1 MPHVAEPITQPGR
14 SIIES
19 LGTLVDA
26 WSWVDRDP
34 DGTPRLDRGRV
45 AVERT
50 PQAYERGYLLASEN
64 TPPPPYYVE
73 RAQRLGLRDPVG
85 PDNWPED
92 YAWFDWWLQLWRVEP
107 FGARTNPR
115 GADRRVV
122 FRMDPAVF
130 QGIRVTVERWPGYDG
145 PWESAG
151 MIDIPPAHL
160 WGTIPPNDQPF
171 DYFDIDDAYPTPT
184 GEIVGAVTPS
194 GNAAVSVGAVP
205 VQNADFNRGRSL
217 VFHGGHDTR
226 RIRLQASI
234 LGAWPQQG
242 GPLNRTV
249 LGRLNV
255 RLVRRFGASTPAHW
269 RSTLAYWRENVP
281 ADLRMQYEETPDDGR
296 R

>member
-1 MPHVAEPITQPGR
+1 MRGAGSIATRTARHGWTGAAWRSSARRKPTSAVTCSRRRTHRRRRTTSSGR
-14 SIIES
+14 SGS
-19 LGTLVDA
+19 D
-26 WSWVDRDP
+26 
-34 DGTPRLDRGRV
+34 
-45 AVERT
+45 
-50 PQAYERGYLLASEN
+50 
-64 TPPPPYYVE
+64 
-73 RAQRLGLRDPVG
+73 LRDPVG